1 METLDLIAL
10 AENCPG
16 TTISVKLSDLLQAG
30 RSFKEE
36 LLQDLRESQ
45 MAKPVDADDEYI
57 TREQAMKKLKVSSA
71 TLWRWKKCGYLVPA
85 RLGSFDRYRIS
96 DIETLM
102 SQKGGA
108 L

>member
-1 METLDLIAL
+1 
-10 AENCPG
+10 
-16 TTISVKLSDLLQAG
+16 
-30 RSFKEE
+30 
-36 LLQDLRESQ
+36 
-45 MAKPVDADDEYI
+45 
-57 TREQAMKKLKVSSA
+57 MKKLKVSSA
-71 TLWRWKKCGYLVPA
+71 TLWRWKKCGYLVPV

>member
-1 METLDLIAL
+1 
-10 AENCPG
+10 
-16 TTISVKLSDLLQAG
+16 V
-30 RSFKEE
+30 
-36 LLQDLRESQ
+36 
-45 MAKPVDADDEYI
+45 
-57 TREQAMKKLKVSSA
+57 
-71 TLWRWKKCGYLVPA
+71 